1 MAVVALGRM
10 DSDLALSYLRLM
22 AEREGD
28 PTLRQT
34 IRDVVYAARTGRW
47 EDRPALLTR
56 NRGNGR

>member
-28 PTLRQT
+28 PTLR
-34 IRDVVYAARTGRW
+34 DVVYAARTGRR

>member
-34 IRDVVYAARTGRW
+34 IRDVVYAARTGR
-47 EDRPALLTR
+47 
-56 NRGNGR
+56 

>member
-10 DSDLALSYLRLM
+10 DSDFALSYLRLM

-28 PTLRQT
+28 PTL
-34 IRDVVYAARTGRW
+34 RDVVYAARTGRW